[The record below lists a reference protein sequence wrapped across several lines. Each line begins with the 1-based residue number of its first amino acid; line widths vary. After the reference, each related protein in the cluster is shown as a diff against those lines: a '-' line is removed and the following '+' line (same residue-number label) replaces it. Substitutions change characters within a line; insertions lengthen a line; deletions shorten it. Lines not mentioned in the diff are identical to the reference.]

1 MSPESLSEAFSS
13 VFVAFT
19 FALLEFC
26 LSGTF
31 GFAMQSVLHI
41 YIILHLYLFSAALFL
56 LWCVLWDCSL
66 ITYQLLVKPCFVV

>member
-1 MSPESLSEAFSS
+1 MSPGSLSEAFSS

-26 LSGTF
+26 MSDRF

-41 YIILHLYLFSAALFL
+41 YIILHLHLFSATRF
-56 LWCVLWDCSL
+56 CCGVFCG
-66 ITYQLLVKPCFVV
+66 TVT

>member
-31 GFAMQSVLHI
+31 GFAMPSVLHI
-41 YIILHLYLFSAALFL
+41 YIILHLLLFSAALF
-56 LWCVLWDCSL
+56 CCDVFCG
-66 ITYQLLVKPCFVV
+66 TVA